1 MNGKFSQNPHEVRTG
16 LPLTVP
22 CPAGRLCSEGDLEFV
37 WVGLCF
43 GKVHCAEMERGGG
56 NSRSANLG
64 WPALLDVLEAGMQQ
78 LVVECIRVVKIEFTL
93 QK

>member
-1 MNGKFSQNPHEVRTG
+1 MENSHKIRMKFG
-16 LPLTVP
+16 LGCHWLSPF
-22 CPAGRLCSEGDLEFV
+22 PAGRLCSEGDLEFV